1 MHVLYSVERLWH
13 EDVLVITFASGLQ
26 FRNARKDAA
35 GVRA

>member
-1 MHVLYSVERLWH
+1 
-13 EDVLVITFASGLQ
+13 VLVITFASGLQ